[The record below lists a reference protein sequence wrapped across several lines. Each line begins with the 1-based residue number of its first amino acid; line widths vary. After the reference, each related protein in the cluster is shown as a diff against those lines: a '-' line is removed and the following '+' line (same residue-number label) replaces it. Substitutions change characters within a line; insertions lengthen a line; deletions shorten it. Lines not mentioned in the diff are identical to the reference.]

1 MKKVI
6 TLVLCAVML
15 LTLCACGKSKE
26 AQNVDDLI
34 LAIGEVSIDSAEKIA
49 VAEEAYN
56 ALSDKDKSTVENFSV
71 LNDAIISLRRAQF
84 DKEYVDLVSRLEDLN
99 DKSQQIFSTTYLIW
113 ENSGTDELESR
124 LVCVQAFQTE
134 ENVAFLKENLGRS
147 FLGLV
152 VGARSAL
159 TGEKLSLDISDSQKE
174 KVIEKCMEY
183 NTLCNSAKDAFKAL
197 EEDLK
202 SFGTNYESD
211 FSEEVDNLNSWCI
224 ESSLYTEFS
233 MTPSGTMSNYAN
245 QNSTYHDNLN
255 RFQKIA
261 ESYINDVA

>member
-1 MKKVI
+1 MPP
-6 TLVLCAVML
+6 T
-15 LTLCACGKSKE
+15 
-26 AQNVDDLI
+26 
-34 LAIGEVSIDSAEKIA
+34 
-49 VAEEAYN
+49 
-56 ALSDKDKSTVENFSV
+56 F
-71 LNDAIISLRRAQF
+71 
-84 DKEYVDLVSRLEDLN
+84 
-99 DKSQQIFSTTYLIW
+99 
-113 ENSGTDELESR
+113 
-124 LVCVQAFQTE
+124 
-134 ENVAFLKENLGRS
+134 
-147 FLGLV
+147 
-152 VGARSAL
+152 
-159 TGEKLSLDISDSQKE
+159 SQKE

-183 NTLCNSAKDAFKAL
+183 NTLCNSAKDASKAL

-261 ESYINDVA
+261 ESCHTNSYSHAVSVRFYFGKNAGSAFVRFGVGLNLCGNKWSYAFFGV

>member
-1 MKKVI
+1 MKKI
-6 TLVLCAVML
+6 IALMLCAVVL
-15 LTLCACGKSKE
+15 LSLCACGKSKE

-56 ALSDKDKSTVENFSV
+56 ALSDKDKSKVENFSV

-113 ENSGTDELESR
+113 ENSGTD
-124 LVCVQAFQTE
+124 
-134 ENVAFLKENLGRS
+134 LGRS

-183 NTLCNSAKDAFKAL
+183 NTLCNSAKDASKAL

>member
-1 MKKVI
+1 MVQI
-6 TLVLCAVML
+6 YALELLRALSWLWIYGNVFHPVYAEMAELLAVV
-15 LTLCACGKSKE
+15 GIE
-26 AQNVDDLI
+26 IV
-34 LAIGEVSIDSAEKIA
+34 IA
-49 VAEEAYN
+49 VVPEQ
-56 ALSDKDKSTVENFSV
+56 SK
-71 LNDAIISLRRAQF
+71 RA
-84 DKEYVDLVSRLEDLN
+84 DN
-99 DKSQQIFSTTYLIW
+99 I
-113 ENSGTDELESR
+113 
-124 LVCVQAFQTE
+124 
-134 ENVAFLKENLGRS
+134 GRS

-183 NTLCNSAKDAFKAL
+183 NTLCNSAKDASKAL